1 MRSGRDFVRGAS
13 YDERRS
19 SAQASAHTYNDA
31 YFSRTTFKLVAI
43 FVFFT
48 CCVVARL
55 VWLQV
60 VDAQRLTHMAQTQR
74 TNVVK
79 LFARRGTIYDRNGN
93 VLAISRECKTLY
105 CNPQQVKDPS
115 GAAHI
120 IADVL
125 GGSADDYVDS
135 LNGNTTFSYVAKK
148 ISNEDAKT
156 IKKRLADAKIEGV
169 FLLPDIK
176 REYPYGSVAGQVLGI
191 VGADGDGLSGL
202 ELYYNDTLK
211 GTDGEM
217 IFEAGAQGTPI
228 AGDHP
233 HVVPAQHG
241 NDIVISL
248 DINIQK
254 KAEDV
259 IAQGIKDYHAKSG
272 SVVATDPQN
281 GEILAM
287 CSTPLFNPTDA
298 NDIAEGSL
306 NLKSVSSLYEPGSI
320 FKILT
325 MSIGLDSKKISPTQ
339 IFDIP
344 ASIKSGSD
352 TVTDDDHRRVAA
364 YMDIREILRRSS
376 NVGSSYV
383 AQNYIGSDTF
393 AAGLDN
399 FLIGQPTGI
408 DYPGEIKGMVKRRAE
423 YDGASLGTM
432 AFGQSLAIPQI
443 QMVQAVGSVANGGT
457 LYTPHFLLSTAGE
470 EANWPA
476 KGTSISKGTA
486 DIMTDYLQT
495 VVKEGTARKAQ
506 VPGYD
511 IAGKTGTG
519 EQAAPNGGYIH
530 DSFMSSL
537 IGYAPAKSP
546 KILLYVG
553 LDGTPHL
560 AATSSAYLFSEIMRE
575 ALTDLNISEQK

>member
-19 SAQASAHTYNDA
+19 SASVSTYSYA
-31 YFSRTTFKLVAI
+31 YFSRTTFKLIAI
-43 FVFFT
+43 FAFFT

-60 VDAQRLTHMAQTQR
+60 VDAQKLTHMAQTQR

-125 GGSADDYVDS
+125 GGSADDYIDS
-135 LNGNTTFSYVAKK
+135 LNANTTFSYVVKR

-156 IKKRLADAKIEGV
+156 IKTRLADAKIGGV

-176 REYPYGSVAGQVLGI
+176 REYPYGNVGGQILGL
-191 VGADGDGLSGL
+191 VGNDGDGLSGL
-202 ELYYNDTLK
+202 ELYYNDKLK

-217 IFEAGAQGTPI
+217 IFEAGVQGTPI

-241 NDIVISL
+241 NDIVISI

-254 KAEDV
+254 KAEDI
-259 IAQGIKDYHAKSG
+259 IAQGVKDYHAKSG
-272 SVVATDPQN
+272 SVIATDPQN

-287 CSTPLFNPTDA
+287 CSTPLFNPTNA
-298 NDIAEGSL
+298 EDIAEGSL
-306 NLKSVSSLYEPGSI
+306 NLKPVSSTYEPGSI

-325 MSIGLDSKKISPTQ
+325 MSIGLDAQKISPQ
-339 IFDIP
+339 QVFDIP
-344 ASIKSGSD
+344 ATIKSGAY
-352 TVTDDDHRRVAA
+352 TITDEDNRRVAA
-364 YMDIREILRRSS
+364 DMDIREILRRSS

-383 AQNYIGSDTF
+383 AQHYIGADTF

-399 FLIGQPTGI
+399 FLIGQKTGI
-408 DYPGEIKGMVKRRAE
+408 DYPGEVGGLVKKRVE

-432 AFGQSLAIPQI
+432 AFGQALAFPQV
-443 QMVQAVGSVANGGT
+443 QMAQAVGSVANGGT
-457 LYTPHFLLSTAGE
+457 LYTPHFLMSTAGE

-476 KGTSISKGTA
+476 KGTSIKKETS
-486 DIMTDYLQT
+486 DLMIDYLQT
-495 VVKEGTARKAQ
+495 VVSEGTAKKAQ
-506 VPGYD
+506 VPGYSV
-511 IAGKTGTG
+511 AGKTGTG
-519 EQAAPNGGYIH
+519 EQASPTGGYIRG
-530 DSFMSSL
+530 SYTSSL
-537 IGYAPAKSP
+537 IGFAPAKSA